1 MNEIEH
7 EGKTYI
13 LKSQV
18 ESIVKERVQKVAAR
32 ATEFETQ
39 LNQLQ
44 QEHEKAVKANATVDI
59 LQNQIKELEAANSK
73 ANQRFDRYTSIS
85 SYGLTDPDIVEAIE
99 WAFDRSMSKTEED
112 NRVDLSTWLK
122 SCFENPDN
130 APVILQPHI
139 TAARS
144 SSEASQP
151 VDGAVNGEQ
160 IQQEQ
165 PQIQNQ
171 QIAPAPNTNQ
181 GVQNVPDSMTALDK
195 RVFSDQ
201 ELYEANRDKIMKMWY
216 SGRRRG

>member
-32 ATEFETQ
+32 ATDFETQ

-44 QEHEKAVKANATVDI
+44 KEHEKAVKDNATVDI
-59 LQNQIKELEAANSK
+59 LRSQLKELEGANIK
-73 ANQRFDRYTSIS
+73 ANQRYDRYTSIS

-99 WAFDRSMSKTEED
+99 WAFDRSMAKTDEK
-112 NRVDLSTWLK
+112 NRVELSAWLK
-122 SCFENPDN
+122 NCFENPDN

-144 SSEASQP
+144 SEAP
-151 VDGAVNGEQ
+151 LEGAEGVANGQ
-160 IQQEQ
+160 AIPDQNL
-165 PQIQNQ
+165 QIQNQ
-171 QIAPAPNTNQ
+171 QINPAPNTNL
-181 GVQNVPDSMTALDK
+181 GVQRVPDSITSLDK
-195 RVFSDQ
+195 RVFSDS
-201 ELYEANRDKIMKMWY
+201 ELYEANRDQIMKMWY
-216 SGRRRG
+216 SKRKRG